1 MRMDIQ
7 KNMNMQDN
15 ISFLRIRPCENDNEI
30 FLNSRKKEGTSAF
43 LIKNDLNFSQIN
55 RKGFQTI
62 SNKPSLR
69 SSMWLINDNNW
80 DDFQDIDSRRLI
92 YTYKDNKEKA
102 LEILTR
108 VKPKIIEISNI
119 DDMKFINIYKPNY
132 KHFISMY
139 VDTIELAI
147 DAITNGVTDLLL
159 RDWNTEQISDLQKR
173 STQNIYERTVLSPLL
188 SINEARELLEKE
200 EFTNYLLCRD
210 VRGYIRK
217 ETEWYPGSGKDIP
230 QLLNYVFNNEADYK
244 SKNFDRIFDKLE
256 DQENLNNQDLT
267 ELFKTSGKYINRIS
281 EFANE
286 LNLKVNGNKVTFVKN
301 RNINYT
307 NQCYYKCG
315 FCGFSKGP
323 KSLDLKEI
331 PYSLEPKEVVER
343 TKEAYKSGA
352 SEVCLQGGIHP
363 SYTGE
368 FYINLVKEIKE
379 EIPDIHIHGFTPL
392 EIWQGAET
400 VDKSIEDYL
409 VMLKDAGLNTLPG
422 TAAEILDDRIRKHLC
437 PDKITSK
444 QWAYVMEVA
453 HSLGI
458 KSTATIMFGHID
470 DIESWAN
477 HYSLIRELQSR
488 SNGFTEIVPLPFVH
502 MGSPIYLQ
510 GKSMPG
516 PTWDEI
522 LLIHSLARIYFHNF
536 IDNIQASWVK
546 LGHDGALKLLNA
558 GVNDLGGTLINENI
572 SRASGA
578 SHGQETTDIEFI
590 ELIQKANKN
599 PYLRNTLYTKLK
611 KVENNKL
618 EKNVIKI

>member
-1 MRMDIQ
+1 MDIQ
-7 KNMNMQDN
+7 KYMNMQNN

-30 FLNSRKKEGTSAF
+30 FLNSRKKEGTSSF
-43 LIKNDLNFSQIN
+43 LIKKELNFNEIN
-55 RKGFQTI
+55 KKGFQTI
-62 SNKPSLR
+62 SYKSSYQ
-69 SSMWLINDNNW
+69 SSMWIVSDNNW
-80 DDFQDIDSRRLI
+80 EQFQDKDSRRLI
-92 YTYKDNKEKA
+92 YSYKGNKEIA
-102 LEILTR
+102 LEVLTR
-108 VKPKIIEISNI
+108 LEPRVIEISDIN
-119 DDMKFINIYKPNY
+119 DMNFINTYKPQY
-132 KHFISMY
+132 KHLISMY
-139 VDTIELAI
+139 VDTKE
-147 DAITNGVTDLLL
+147 DAINAIKNGINDLLL
-159 RDWNTEQISDLQKR
+159 RDWNTEQIKDLQ
-173 STQNIYERTVLSPLL
+173 STSKQNLYERTVLSPLL
-188 SINEARELLEKE
+188 SIDEARKLLDKA
-200 EFTNYLLCRD
+200 EFTNYLLTRD
-210 VRGYIRK
+210 VRGYRRK
-217 ETEWYPGSGKDIP
+217 ETDWYPGSGKDIP
-230 QLLNYVFNNEADYK
+230 QLFNYVFNNEADYK
-244 SKNFDRIFDKLE
+244 SKKFDNIFNKLE
-256 DQENLNNQDLT
+256 DGENINDEDLT

-281 EFANE
+281 EYAND

-315 FCGFSKGP
+315 LCGFSKGP

-331 PYSLEPKEVVER
+331 PYSLEPQEVVNR
-343 TKEAYKSGA
+343 AKEAYETGA

-363 SYTGE
+363 NYTGE

-379 EIPDIHIHGFTPL
+379 VIPDMHIHGFTPL

-400 VDKSIEDYL
+400 INKSVEEYL
-409 VMLKDAGLNTLPG
+409 ILLKDVGLNTLPG
-422 TAAEILDDRIRKHLC
+422 TAAEILDDRIRKYLC

-470 DIESWAN
+470 DIESWTN
-477 HYSLIRELQSR
+477 HYSLIRNLQER
-488 SNGFTEIVPLPFVH
+488 THGFTEIVPLPFVH

-516 PTWDEI
+516 PTWDEV
-522 LLIHSLARIYFHNF
+522 LLIHSLARIYFHDY

-546 LGHDGALKLLNA
+546 LGHDGSLKLLEA

-578 SHGQETTDIEFI
+578 SHGQETSDLEFI
-590 ELIQKANKN
+590 KLIQKANKK

-611 KVENNKL
+611 KL
-618 EKNVIKI
+618 EYKNLEQDAIKI